1 MVMRP
6 LANKAEAQRIAKSI
20 GLPAGPLSF
29 TQINTWLMCHRAYYH
44 NYILHTPWDGWSEN
58 LILGSGMHSGLEF
71 VNRQKMNGV
80 EPNLAGASHAI
91 YTSIYHELNKSHA
104 VLDRPEKA
112 KLKKQ
117 LKMLDQLAELWINR
131 HLAGYNPTGV
141 EDTFY
146 VMLGGVPMTIKI
158 DMIDD
163 GRKVSDFKLTGTF
176 KSESSVKEALQL
188 SVYAAATEIH
198 TTSFISLRMP
208 KFGTKKG
215 WKPEIEEVV
224 VRKKVA
230 DLNWAEEIAASVSK
244 GIMMEDWSLCDP
256 SGWKCSAKYCDVW
269 TKCRGKTA
277 TKRPAWMSK
286 MLKPM
291 GP

>member
-1 MVMRP
+1 MKP

-58 LILGSGMHSGLEF
+58 LVLGSGMHAGLEF
-71 VNRQKMNGV
+71 VKRQKMAGV
-80 EPNLAGASHAI
+80 EPSFPGASRAI
-91 YTSIYHELNKSHA
+91 YTSVRHELDKNKA
-104 VLDRPEKA
+104 KLDKA
-112 KLKKQ
+112 GESKLKKQ
-117 LKMLDQLAELWINR
+117 LEMLDQLAKLWIDR

-146 VMLGGVPMTIKI
+146 VLLGGVPMTIKI

-176 KSESSVKEALQL
+176 KSEASVKEALQL
-188 SVYAAATEIH
+188 SVYAAATEIR

-208 KFGTKKG
+208 KFGMKKA
-215 WKPEIEEVV
+215 WKPEIQEVV
-224 VRKKVA
+224 AVKKAA
-230 DLNWAEEIAASVSK
+230 DLEWAEEIAASVSK
-244 GIMMEDWSLCDP
+244 GIMMEDWALCDP
-256 SGWKCSAKYCDVW
+256 SGWKCSEKYCDVW
-269 TKCRGKTA
+269 TKCRGKKA
-277 TKRPAWMSK
+277 TQRPQWMNK
-286 MLKPM
+286 MLKPT